1 MAEETEEV
9 ELARDHRCCLAVVLS
24 ISLLMLF
31 GVFNARAVELE
42 YAAQTQPAPLK
53 GLIDYHSPNSSME
66 WHTFALRSV
75 VVGADKYDW
84 SFIESSLNKNAAKG
98 KTTIL
103 RPVMD
108 FVSSWPSVP
117 AYLTNIAGA
126 TFTYPSNSLSY
137 STLGYRF
144 DGMVVP
150 VYTNETTQNC
160 IHSFIKEFG
169 HKYDGDPRVAFIE
182 TGLLGAW
189 GEMWEI
195 KNKKYPIADVPD
207 ELVDAVFLTY
217 SEHFKQTKILT
228 RWPKPG
234 DSLYAFGYHDDWFG
248 FWNTP
253 RLYPKHLTN
262 AGPDA
267 LIRWKKSPIG
277 GRLHPE
283 YTKYPGFSGTEPYL
297 DQPKIW
303 ELIKRDHISWIRYP
317 SNAKNLNP
325 SLTNSFQN
333 ISPKMG
339 YELFISKAQWAL
351 DESKDSLNVSITVTN
366 TGVAP
371 FYYPWKVELGI
382 WQDGKLLKTR
392 STDWDITKI
401 IPNEPTMILETS
413 TRQIPAKFKDT
424 SLLLR
429 VVNPL
434 TNGIPF
440 RFANAEQDTTLDGW
454 LTLGKIE

>member
-1 MAEETEEV
+1 MLKKHKEV
-9 ELARDHRCCLAVVLS
+9 AVLQDHHRCTVVILS
-24 ISLLMLF
+24 ILALALLPLVDLF
-31 GVFNARAVELE
+31 AAEYQYRA
-42 YAAQTQPAPLK
+42 TDRPAPLK
-53 GLIDYHSPNSSME
+53 GLIDYRSTNSSME

-75 VVGADKYDW
+75 VKGPNEYDW
-84 SFIESSLNKNAAKG
+84 TFIESSLNKNAAKG

-137 STLGYRF
+137 NTLGYRF

-150 VYTNETTQNC
+150 VYTNEVTQHC

-195 KNKKYPIADVPD
+195 KNSKYPIADVPD
-207 ELVDAVFLTY
+207 KLIDAVFLAY
-217 SEHFKQTKILT
+217 SENFKQTKILT
-228 RWPKPG
+228 RWPKSG
-234 DSLYAFGYHDDWFG
+234 DSLYSFGYHDDWFG

-253 RLYPKHLTN
+253 NLYPKYLAK

-267 LIRWKKSPIG
+267 SIRWKKSPIG

-283 YTKYPGFSGTEPYL
+283 YTKHPGYNQAEPYL
-297 DQPKIW
+297 DQSKIW

-317 SNAKNLNP
+317 TNAKELNP
-325 SLTNSFQN
+325 TLTNSFQN
-333 ISPKMG
+333 MASKMG
-339 YELFISKAQWAL
+339 YELYITKANWAL
-351 DESKDSLNVSITVTN
+351 EADKDLLNLSITVTN

-382 WQDGKLLKTR
+382 WQDGKLVKTR
-392 STDWDITKI
+392 ETDWDITI
-401 IPNEPTMILETS
+401 VIPDEPATTFEAS
-413 TRQIPAKFKDT
+413 ARQIPLKFKDA

-440 RFANAEQDTTLDGW
+440 RFANTEQDTTLDGW
-454 LTLGKIE
+454 LTLGKIQ